1 MEIYVFIGIL
11 QLYPY
16 TFTPLGYMS
25 CEGQTLSI
33 SQYQT
38 LYALIGSTYGG
49 DGRTTFALPNLK
61 GAEPLPQM
69 KYYIA
74 KTVSGEFSAIVERVI
89 ESLKAEGF
97 GVLTDIDVKA
107 TMKKKLDIDFRDY
120 RILGACNPPLAH
132 QALTADDKIGT
143 MLPCNVI
150 VQDLGGGKIEVA
162 AINPAVSM
170 EHVGNPTLNTLA
182 ETVTSKLKRV
192 IATI

>member
-1 MEIYVFIGIL
+1 
-11 QLYPY
+11 
-16 TFTPLGYMS
+16 
-25 CEGQTLSI
+25 
-33 SQYQT
+33 
-38 LYALIGSTYGG
+38 
-49 DGRTTFALPNLK
+49 
-61 GAEPLPQM
+61 M

-74 KTVSGEFSAIVERVI
+74 KTVASGFAAVVDRVT

-97 GVLTDIDVKA
+97 GVLTEIDIKA

-162 AINPAVSM
+162 AINPAISM
-170 EHVGNPTLNTLA
+170 EQVGNPALKTIA
-182 ETVTSKLKRV
+182 ESVTGKLERV
-192 IATI
+192 IAAI